1 MLNPAFSVQS
11 TRALVPLMA
20 VPGHHLRDHWL
31 KLLKSEET
39 TKVGENNELTELIIS
54 NDLSLATLDV
64 IGLAGFGQ
72 DLKSLE
78 YSGTPEQNKLSQA
91 YLHLFSSDMS
101 IMRVLGLLFP
111 FFRNIPTERNL
122 KIRRDV
128 RWLEEESKALVQAGI
143 ERAKAEKEAGITSS
157 KPKDLLALM
166 VGLIDEE
173 TGKGFTAEELRN
185 QCLTFLAAG

>member
-1 MLNPAFSVQS
+1 
-11 TRALVPLMA
+11 
-20 VPGHHLRDHWL
+20 
-31 KLLKSEET
+31 
-39 TKVGENNELTELIIS
+39 
-54 NDLSLATLDV
+54 
-64 IGLAGFGQ
+64 
-72 DLKSLE
+72 
-78 YSGTPEQNKLSQA
+78 
-91 YLHLFSSDMS
+91 MS